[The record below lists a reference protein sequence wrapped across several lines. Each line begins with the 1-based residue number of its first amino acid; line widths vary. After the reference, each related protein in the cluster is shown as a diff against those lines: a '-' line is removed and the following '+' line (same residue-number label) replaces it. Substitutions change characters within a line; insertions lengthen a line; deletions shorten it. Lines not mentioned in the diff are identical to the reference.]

1 MKQRLELP
9 QVDEVK
15 LPTLFSVRPG
25 IYILAILIILICAT
39 VFFVAFYPGIV
50 KGGRYVTFYSPVSES
65 GVYINN
71 TYLGPAGYQH
81 FVESGEH
88 TVTMKKAGI
97 VLDSYKITID
107 HPVFLTWLFH
117 RTLKSSLPGISLD
130 EQKRLDI
137 IRFNLDQI
145 AQQSAILTFD
155 SVTRYQTVFAHLIQD
170 LQALDIPKERAAQSI
185 ELALL
190 YITSEPMLEDA
201 LKSLAGS
208 PFEQDEQVQKNLSL
222 ARSLFSESEAPQ
234 HVQELIPV
242 SLNLHPLAKSS
253 LSYKELQIAG
263 YTYPAASFNMGT
275 QTAWQYPQCITSAVH
290 VEVPSFNLAYLPV
303 SQYQWSLFLEENP
316 FWDRGNKQ
324 ELMKRGLVDEQYLQ
338 GVTISS
344 VFVTNRPVFNVSYH
358 AAVAFTQWLSE
369 KTGKQVILPTQE
381 MWSLAGQNRK
391 SAVYETSL
399 SISPTNMDEPQALLG
414 GVWEITQS
422 SFIPLSRLSEYERA
436 MELHKQFN
444 LLTQPI
450 VKGGSYL
457 NNPNS
462 INPYTVGVVDPD
474 ACGDQIGFRIAWYT

>member
-15 LPTLFSVRPG
+15 LPTLFSLRPG
-25 IYILAILIILICAT
+25 IYILAILIILVCAT
-39 VFFVAFYPGIV
+39 LFFVAFYPGIV

-71 TYLGPAGYQH
+71 TYIGPAGYQH

-117 RTLKSSLPGISLD
+117 RTLKSSLPNISLD
-130 EQKRLDI
+130 EQQRLDI

-155 SVTRYQTVFAHLIQD
+155 SVTRYQNVFAHLIQD
-170 LQALDIPKERAAQSI
+170 LQALDIPKETAVQSI

-190 YITSEPMLEDA
+190 YISSKTMLEDA
-201 LKSLAGS
+201 LDSLAGS
-208 PFEQDEQVQKNLSL
+208 PFEQDAQVQNNLSL
-222 ARSLFSESEAPQ
+222 AQSLFSETDTPQ
-234 HVQELIPV
+234 HAQDLAPV
-242 SLNLHPLAKSS
+242 SLNLHPLAKSN
-253 LSYKELQIAG
+253 LSYGELQITG
-263 YTYPAASFNMGT
+263 YTYPAASFNMGS
-275 QTAWQYPQCITSAVH
+275 QTAWQYPQCITNTVF
-290 VEVPSFNLAYLPV
+290 VEVPSFNLASLPV

-316 FWDRGNKQ
+316 FWDRANKQ
-324 ELMKRGLVDEQYLQ
+324 ELMKRGLVDDQYLQ
-338 GVTISS
+338 GVTIST
-344 VFVTNRPVFNVSYH
+344 VFVTNRPVFNVSYYS
-358 AAVAFTQWLSE
+358 AVAFTQWLSD
-369 KTGKQVILPTQE
+369 KTTKQVFLPTQE
-381 MWSLAGQNRK
+381 MWSMASQNRK
-391 SAVYETSL
+391 REAYETSL
-399 SISPTNMDEPQALLG
+399 SISPTDMDEPQALLG

-422 SFIPLSRLSEYERA
+422 PFIPLSRLAEHARA
-436 MELHKQFN
+436 MDLHKQFGLN
-444 LLTQPI
+444 TQPI

-462 INPYTVGVVDPD
+462 ITPYTVGVVDPD